1 MLRAHDFDKVDA
13 LRPPSSST
21 DGPAPAEA
29 TAPEPEPEPED
40 DEVVDLNELADA
52 HDAPQHDSVTR
63 LVAGLGAEVVDERR
77 RG

>member
-13 LRPPSSST
+13 LRPPSSSP
-21 DGPAPAEA
+21 DGPPVDAVAQE
-29 TAPEPEPEPED
+29 PEPEPEPE
-40 DEVVDLNELADA
+40 EVVDLSELADA